1 MNVNKKILQI
11 NTTVNSCSPGK
22 IAEQIGEKVIGRGWE
37 SYIAYG
43 RKKNESQSKIIRIGN
58 YLSVYYH
65 VLQTRIFDRQGL
77 ASVYATKA
85 FVKAIDSINP
95 DIVHLHNIHGYYLN
109 YPILF
114 NYLRRRDIPIVW
126 TLHDCWPFTG
136 HCVYFDYLGCEK
148 WKSHCS
154 NCPGIKT
161 YPKSVFLDR
170 SYKNFEKK
178 KTEFLLSKKMVLV
191 PVSNW
196 LNNNLKDSYFRDVE
210 SITIHNGID
219 LNRFRYTNPS
229 EEFYS
234 KYGFSGT
241 GKVVLGVASPW
252 SQRKGFDDFI
262 KLRSELSD
270 DYIIVLVGLSKN
282 QIKVL
287 PSGVIG
293 IERIES
299 QEELASLY
307 SLASV
312 FVNPTYEDNYPT
324 TNIEALAC
332 GTPVITYDTGG
343 SPEAITPET
352 GIVVTK
358 GDICK
363 LAAAVRLLTEK
374 KGDFRSQCRSWAEKN
389 GDANTVYSR
398 YMMLYDEL
406 LSR

>member
-1 MNVNKKILQI
+1 MNEPKKILQI
-11 NTTVNSCSPGK
+11 NVTVNSGSTGK
-22 IAEQIGEKVIGRGWE
+22 IAEQIGEKVIERGWK

-43 RKKNESQSKIIRIGN
+43 RKKNESQSEIIRIGN
-58 YLSVYYH
+58 NLSVYYH
-65 VLQTRIFDRQGL
+65 VLQTRLLDRQGL
-77 ASVYATKA
+77 ASVYATRA
-85 FVKAIDSINP
+85 FVKTIDSINP

-136 HCVYFDYLGCEK
+136 HCAYFDYLGCEK
-148 WKSHCS
+148 WKTHCI
-154 NCPGIKT
+154 NCPGINM
-161 YPKSVFLDR
+161 YPKSFVDR
-170 SYKNFEKK
+170 SYKNYEKK
-178 KTEFLLSKKMVLV
+178 KKEFLFNKNIVLV

-196 LNNNLKDSYFRDVE
+196 LNKILKNSFFRDAE

-219 LNRFRYTNPS
+219 LNRFRYTNPN
-229 EEFYS
+229 EEIYL
-234 KYGFSGT
+234 KYGISGT
-241 GKVVLGVASPW
+241 CKVVLGVASPW

-270 DYIIVLVGLSKN
+270 DFIIVLVGLSKT

-287 PSGVIG
+287 PPGVIG
-293 IERIES
+293 IERTES
-299 QEELASLY
+299 QEELATLY
-307 SLASV
+307 SIASV

-332 GTPVITYDTGG
+332 GTPIITYDTGG
-343 SPEAITPET
+343 SPEAIAPET
-352 GIVVTK
+352 GLVVTK
-358 GDICK
+358 GNICE
-363 LAAAVRLLTEK
+363 LAYAVRLLTEK
-374 KGDFRSQCRSWAEKN
+374 EDDLRLQCRSWAEKN

-398 YMMLYDEL
+398 YMMLYDDL